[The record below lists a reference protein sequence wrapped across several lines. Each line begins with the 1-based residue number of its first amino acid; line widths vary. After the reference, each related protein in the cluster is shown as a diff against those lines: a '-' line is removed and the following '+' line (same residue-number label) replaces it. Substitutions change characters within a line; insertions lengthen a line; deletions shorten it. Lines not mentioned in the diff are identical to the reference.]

1 MEFLIVFDI
10 VNAALLLWLW
20 YITLKKYPS
29 LPEQIPTKIDFE
41 GKPYRFGN
49 KKLVFA
55 LPVMALLIFG
65 LFIYV
70 FQFPEKFNYPVGIT
84 HENQGRQTLIA
95 VLGLRLLQFSASLIF
110 LNLQDFTLRKAVNTE
125 AKPKVSM
132 VAILLSWIAVVL
144 VFITIAVVIK

>member
-29 LPEQIPTKIDFE
+29 LPDQIPTKIDFE

-132 VAILLSWIAVVL
+132 VAIVLSLIAVVL

>member
-29 LPEQIPTKIDFE
+29 LPDQIPTKIDFE

-70 FQFPEKFNYPVGIT
+70 FQFPEKFNYPIEIT
-84 HENQGRQTLIA
+84 HENQGRQTLI
-95 VLGLRLLQFSASLIF
+95 GLRLLQFSASLIF
-110 LNLQDFTLRKAVNTE
+110 LNLQDFTLRKAVDTE

-132 VAILLSWIAVVL
+132 VAILLSWLAVVL
-144 VFITIAVVIK
+144 VFIIIAVVIK

>member
-20 YITLKKYPS
+20 YLTIKKYPS

-41 GKPYRFGN
+41 GKTYRFGN
-49 KKLVFA
+49 KKFA
-55 LPVMALLIFG
+55 FVLPVIALFIFG
-65 LFIYV
+65 LFIFV
-70 FQFPEKFNYPVGIT
+70 LQFPENFNYPVEIT
-84 HENQGRQTLIA
+84 HENQGRQTIIA
-95 VLGLRLLQFSASLIF
+95 VLGLLLLQFLVSLIF
-110 LNLQDFTLRKAVNTE
+110 LNLQDFTLRKAVDTE